1 VDVLESGIGEYVTP
15 DPDGFREYVRE
26 HKERRLVNKVMSEK
40 DAISRFVEDGDYLAY
55 DQNVAVRG
63 PTSLFREIIRQKK
76 KDLWI
81 AAKFT
86 WTDAALLV
94 AGGCVSK
101 IDVGWMAFGRVI
113 DEAVRKGELKLT
125 EWSNGA
131 LAYRHLAGSLG
142 VSFLPMRYLAGT
154 DTFTQSGAKVVED
167 PYTNQ
172 RICLVPALYPDVAVL
187 HVHQCDVH
195 GNARVLGAGVAPM
208 EIAMSSKKVIIST
221 EEIIDTE
228 AIRRQPQKTTI
239 PYYFVDAVVVAPFG
253 CYPGSTPGLYGGD
266 IEHWLEFMGAQM
278 QGKTDEYLEKWVYSM
293 PSHEEMLD
301 KRVGAKKLLQ
311 LQQAETVREGYYE

>member
-1 VDVLESGIGEYVTP
+1 MDVLESGIGEYVTP

-40 DAISRFVEDGDYLAY
+40 DAISRFVEDGDYMAY

-94 AGGCVSK
+94 AGGCVSR

-113 DEAVRKGELKLT
+113 DEAIKKGKLKLT

-142 VSFLPMRYLAGT
+142 VPFLPMRYLAGT

-208 EIAMSSKKVIIST
+208 
-221 EEIIDTE
+221 
-228 AIRRQPQKTTI
+228 
-239 PYYFVDAVVVAPFG
+239 
-253 CYPGSTPGLYGGD
+253 
-266 IEHWLEFMGAQM
+266 
-278 QGKTDEYLEKWVYSM
+278 
-293 PSHEEMLD
+293 
-301 KRVGAKKLLQ
+301 
-311 LQQAETVREGYYE
+311 